1 MQDSYHPDLGRHPN
15 RHMTLAKPEKAFAY
29 VGCEAP
35 RFGTVNP
42 VVGLNCQQLAWGVT
56 RRKKPFLL
64 MWTTA
69 SALRIVEDMDQSILM
84 FEVGI

>member
-56 RRKKPFLL
+56 RRKKSFFLCRL
-64 MWTTA
+64 QLVL
-69 SALRIVEDMDQSILM
+69 SALWKTWISQY
-84 FEVGI
+84 